1 MSILVYMCNYLCIY
15 VNIALT
21 SLMLM
26 NEYHYNK
33 IPGVHGSVIG
43 ELLINSLCVVDSSK
57 VYHK

>member
-1 MSILVYMCNYLCIY
+1 
-15 VNIALT
+15 
-21 SLMLM
+21 MLM

-57 VYHK
+57 VYHKCYSLPCWQCIRIHYLISISAI